1 MAIFSVLEDAAQQ
14 MARSVFSARA
24 EYLLR
29 VDGKV
34 FGVLFPTL
42 EEAEEMART
51 FVTRGAA
58 KAVIARHG
66 RSLIVKRFG
75 GAAARADLANAI
87 CRSDGA

>member
-1 MAIFSVLEDAAQQ
+1 M
-14 MARSVFSARA
+14 FSARA
-24 EYLLR
+24 EYVVR

-58 KAVIARHG
+58 KVVIARHG
-66 RSLIVKRFG
+66 RGLIVKRFG
-75 GAAARADLANAI
+75 SAAPRADLANAT
-87 CRSDGA
+87 CRSDGAKPS

>member
-1 MAIFSVLEDAAQQ
+1 MS
-14 MARSVFSARA
+14 RSVFSARA
-24 EYLLR
+24 DYLLR

-58 KAVIARHG
+58 KVVIARHG
-66 RSLIVKRFG
+66 RGLVVRRF
-75 GAAARADLANAI
+75 GAAAQADLANAA
-87 CRSDGA
+87 CGHDGA